1 LKSSN
6 QTWKETTT
14 DGVIDTTIAH
24 QASEGVIYHET
35 KHNPAQRRKILE
47 HNAALR
53 KEQPFTKKFRKDYRA
68 MLTIPEGDFA
78 SLFAKYP
85 DLNSTDRAI
94 KLAAVKKLMQTHPEY
109 VVYQR
114 GK

>member
-1 LKSSN
+1 MKSSN
-6 QTWKETTT
+6 QTWKETTS

-68 MLTIPEGDFA
+68 MLTIPEGDLG
-78 SLFAKYP
+78 SLFKQYP
-85 DLNSTDRAI
+85 DLNSSDRKL
-94 KLAAVKKLMQTHPEY
+94 KLAAVEKLMKSHPEY
-109 VVYQR
+109 VVWN
-114 GK
+114 K